1 MGGTIRLVEQ
11 LGDEPQTVTVVQ
23 ADVVPHFMEAST
35 GRNKNGLVK
44 DSVLFE
50 NSLVGRITVFQE
62 NCDPTCVH
70 SWDQRVSRCQ
80 VLVSAVPFLYCAEIS
95 SWVTELKCK
104 GGAGGR
110 SEPTFLLQASVI
122 ERILLS
128 AAVRTYN
135 NGFWMD
141 YSHTLIFLF
150 SEGLPMSKV
159 SKGKTP

>member
-1 MGGTIRLVEQ
+1 MVEQ

-95 SWVTELKCK
+95 S
-104 GGAGGR
+104 
-110 SEPTFLLQASVI
+110 
-122 ERILLS
+122 
-128 AAVRTYN
+128 
-135 NGFWMD
+135 
-141 YSHTLIFLF
+141 
-150 SEGLPMSKV
+150 
-159 SKGKTP
+159 